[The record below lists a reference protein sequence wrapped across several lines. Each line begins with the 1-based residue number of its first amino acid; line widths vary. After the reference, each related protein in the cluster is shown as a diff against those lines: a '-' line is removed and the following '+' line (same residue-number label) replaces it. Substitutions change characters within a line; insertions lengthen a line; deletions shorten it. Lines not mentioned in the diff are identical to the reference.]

1 MHLSADTALRATEI
15 LACVGVIVSS
25 LEFMIRPDLLAD
37 SSLLSWRVLRLG
49 RRVTSHGRLART
61 ADVLLTAP
69 MLARLFGLR
78 ALAAAML
85 IALPI
90 IVHVPDSS
98 HVLLLGV
105 VVTGGMM
112 RLLRAPYGSEGSD
125 EASQIVLTTL
135 LLVALRPTPTAI
147 ELGLW
152 FIALQGC
159 LAYFTSGIYKITGR
173 MWLSGTALIGVMGT
187 RSYGNGT
194 LAAWFAAHPTIA
206 RWTSRGLSLTE
217 TLFPLVLLAPPS
229 LLPLFLAWGVG
240 FHLTCAVVMGLDC
253 FVWAFVATYP
263 AIAHVVLR

>member
-15 LACVGVIVSS
+15 LAAIGVLVSS
-25 LEFMIRPDLLAD
+25 LEFMIRPDLLGD

-49 RRVTSHGRLART
+49 RRVTTHGRLARA
-61 ADVLLTAP
+61 ADRLLTAP
-69 MLARLFGLR
+69 ALTWLFGAS
-78 ALAAAML
+78 ALAAAAL
-85 IALPI
+85 IAVPI
-90 IVHVPDSS
+90 VMRVPDSV
-98 HVLLLGV
+98 HLLLLGV
-105 VVTGGMM
+105 VVAGGAM
-112 RLLRAPYGSEGSD
+112 RLLRAPFGSEGSD
-125 EASQIVLTTL
+125 EASQIVLTAL
-135 LLVALRPTPTAI
+135 LLVSLRPTATAM

-173 MWLSGTALIGVMGT
+173 MWLSGAALIGVLGT

-194 LAAWFAAHPTIA
+194 LAAWFAGHTTIA
-206 RWTSRGLSLTE
+206 RWVSRGLSLTE

-229 LLPLFLAWGVG
+229 FLPIFLAWGVG

-263 AIAHVVLR
+263 AIAYVVLR